1 MKRILLLFL
10 FVLISAHVFS
20 QDSPK
25 AYLVS
30 NAHFDSQWN
39 WDVQRSIREYIPKT
53 LDQNLFLLGTYPDY
67 VFNFEG
73 GIKYQWMK
81 EYYPHQYELI
91 KRYIR
96 EGRWH
101 VTGSTWDATDPNIP
115 SAESFTRNI
124 LYGQH
129 FYRREFGVEGTDI
142 FLPDCFGFGW
152 TLPTIAAHSGLIGFS
167 TQKLMWRHRPFHGAS
182 KIPFEIGLWQGV
194 DGSRIMAVM
203 DAHNYTTKWRYEDL
217 SHSKYLQG
225 IAEGNPLNAVYH
237 YYGTGDTG
245 GAPTIESVRALEL
258 GLQGDGPV
266 KIISATSDRLYKD
279 YLPYSS
285 HPELPVWNGE
295 LLMDVHAT
303 GCYTSQAAM
312 KLYNRRNEQLADAAE
327 RSAVAAD
334 WLGAVPY
341 PREVL
346 TEAWKRFIWHQFH
359 DDLTGTSIW
368 EAYTYSW
375 NDEFLAQ
382 GQFCD
387 VILASAGAAAS
398 VMDTRAKGSPV
409 LVYNPAAYSRR
420 SLVEATVDLP
430 AEAEGVAVYAPDGKA
445 VPAQI
450 VARDGARATV
460 LFAAA
465 MEPVS
470 YAVYDVRAGK
480 AGKGKVLR
488 ASGNTLE
495 NRVYKVTLDANGDI
509 ASVIDKRNGRD
520 LVEKGKAFRLAV
532 LTPNMSNR
540 YPAWEIH
547 KATLDQTP
555 EPVDTDVRISV
566 AECGAARASLKV
578 ERRYGDSR
586 LVQYIRLTDGG
597 DDERIDI
604 VADIDWKTPDAL
616 LKAEFP
622 MSVSAEEAVY
632 DIGIGNQ
639 RRPTNHQRAH
649 ETFAHH
655 WADLSDGD
663 YGIAV
668 LNDSKYGWGKP
679 ADNTLRLSLLHTP
692 STEKRYADQR
702 DLDFGRHTMTY
713 SLVGHDGDHNRAG
726 VVEKGELLNQPL
738 LSFTTPKHPGK
749 LGRRFSFVAASTP
762 QIAVKALK
770 KAEDGSGYIV
780 RVFET
785 TGREVRGAELAFPVR
800 IVSAEEVNGIEEP
813 VGEAR
818 FEGNR
823 LLVDA
828 GHFAPKTYKVT
839 LAEAPVAA
847 PAIENAFV
855 DFPVNQ
861 NSISSDPFK
870 SVAKVD
876 KECNSYAA
884 ELMPEVIVHG
894 GIEYRRGEPDVKNV
908 LNCRESVTVDLP
920 QGDYNKVYILASS
933 SRGDRKAVF
942 DIDGRK
948 YEAVVPY
955 YSGFRAQWAW
965 ADKTKSFVKDGTIA
979 HIGNHRHKM
988 NGRND
993 AYTFTYLYRL
1003 GFDIAPGAGKLTL
1016 PEDAD
1021 INIFAITVSGNRI
1034 DGTRWACEPRALPVI
1049 E

>member
-430 AEAEGVAVYAPDGKA
+430 AEAEGVAVYAPDGKT

-520 LVEKGKAFRLAV
+520 LVEKGRAFRLAV
-532 LTPNMSNR
+532 LTPNVSNR

-668 LNDSKYGWGKP
+668 LNDSKYGWDKP

-823 LLVDA
+823 LIVDA
-828 GHFAPKTYKVT
+828 GRFAPKTYKVT

-861 NSISSDPFK
+861 NSISSDAFK

-908 LNCRESVTVDLP
+908 LNCREAVTVDLP

-942 DIDGRK
+942 DVDGRK

-1003 GFDIAPGAGKLTL
+1003 GFDIASGAGKLTL